1 MGWRGKEIGRH
12 QGRSQQWRW
21 WRGSRRRRRRWQ
33 PLKERG
39 QPVRQQWGEEDEE
52 EPEDADTVGSNAST
66 YAESDN
72 STVDSMPARGTKAE
86 HWDCWQSVL
95 QQTGFK
101 PILGILETCTATQR
115 SSWVTCLR
123 VWAFLVSRIDCRFG
137 VEERLQRPKDNC
149 LWNQLQTT
157 CRHIMETFLWA
168 NRADTTT
175 KQPID
180 TDMAE
185 LQTPEEATATNAIML
200 HLPTSQAQAMPT
212 TLTAPWPTPGTRP
225 PEGQSHLWAEAV
237 AGTSPRK
244 GGDAPQ
250 TRAGLCQLSLETQR
264 RLCKGRTM
272 RQQEQDHVANEEM
285 LTTYWDT
292 LRGEGTVDQQ
302 LLHIEAAAE
311 ARGATA
317 TQR

>member
-1 MGWRGKEIGRH
+1 MGRRGKEIGRH

-52 EPEDADTVGSNAST
+52 EPEDADAVGSNAST

-72 STVDSMPARGTKAE
+72 STVDSMPAGGTKAE

-101 PILGILETCTATQR
+101 PILGILETCTATQW
-115 SSWVTCLR
+115 SSWVTGLR

-137 VEERLQRPKDNC
+137 VEEQLQRPKDNC

-175 KQPID
+175 KQPIVNLGIIAD
-180 TDMAE
+180 D
-185 LQTPEEATATNAIML
+185 LNREEGKDKLSALAC
-200 HLPTSQAQAMPT
+200 
-212 TLTAPWPTPGTRP
+212 TAP
-225 PEGQSHLWAEAV
+225 E
-237 AGTSPRK
+237 
-244 GGDAPQ
+244 
-250 TRAGLCQLSLETQR
+250 
-264 RLCKGRTM
+264 
-272 RQQEQDHVANEEM
+272 
-285 LTTYWDT
+285 YWDVNISG
-292 LRGEGTVDQQ
+292 LQP
-302 LLHIEAAAE
+302 HINWKNE
-311 ARGATA
+311 
-317 TQR
+317 